1 MTADINLPTKSVN
14 WTWIWP
20 GWSQISMH
28 KCMPRS
34 LQAGSQPKKSRPK
47 KKSCLHLITLVA
59 VFVLASSLL
68 GQTTG
73 TGDTSVTAVRGE
85 SWLLHLGRSFGETS
99 MGKTWNLGPPP
110 PPDPGTEL
118 PPWQLNLSPG
128 FPAPIVTL
136 HGSDLYRMT
145 CQGCHKESGQGAPP
159 EINSIID
166 PVRATSV
173 AAIAARMKA
182 AGREMSR
189 ADTSAMA
196 KESKAMLLQR
206 LHIGG
211 QHMLAPTMS
220 EAEIRSLVAYLE
232 QLAAIP
238 GAEKNQIAVKE
249 SSYRIGEHIVKST
262 CHVCHSATGPNPSP
276 DQILKGAIPPLSSLT
291 TRVSLSGFVR
301 KVTSGAP
308 IIMSTPPT
316 YYRGHM
322 PVYVYFS
329 QDEAAAAYLYLIRYP
344 PRP

>member
-1 MTADINLPTKSVN
+1 MIDIDQCTPQIPEIMGSVLFTTS
-14 WTWIWP
+14 WEYV
-20 GWSQISMH
+20 
-28 KCMPRS
+28 
-34 LQAGSQPKKSRPK
+34 SRPK
-47 KKSCLHLITLVA
+47 KRNCLHLTILVA
-59 VFVLASSLL
+59 VILLASSLL
-68 GQTTG
+68 GQTG
-73 TGDTSVTAVRGE
+73 TRDISVTAVKGE
-85 SWLLHLGRSFGETS
+85 SWLRHLGRSFGETS
-99 MGKTWNLGPPP
+99 MGKTWNLGPA
-110 PPDPGTEL
+110 PPDPGNE
-118 PPWQLNLSPG
+118 PAPWQLNLSSG
-128 FPAPIVTL
+128 FPMPIVTL

-173 AAIAARMKA
+173 AAITARMKA

-189 ADTSAMA
+189 SDTAAMA

-211 QHMLAPTMS
+211 QHMLPPTMS

-276 DQILKGAIPPLSSLT
+276 DQILKGAIPPLSALT

-308 IIMSTPPT
+308 IIMGTPPT